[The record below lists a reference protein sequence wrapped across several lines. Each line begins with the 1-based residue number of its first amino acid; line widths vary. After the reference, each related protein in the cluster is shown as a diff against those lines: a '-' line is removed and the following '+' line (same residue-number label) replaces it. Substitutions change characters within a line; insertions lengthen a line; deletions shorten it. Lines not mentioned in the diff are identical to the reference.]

1 MTTFDLFGATPG
13 PAASVSDGSTEY
25 TLAVEWSLL
34 AGPRWLAGYR
44 FWRAPDGGTPEVDGP
59 ISARTWEVV
68 GTSAVPSSDAT
79 FVLSGSGWQEVLLA
93 TPQPL
98 TVGTRYR
105 SGLHFPNG
113 WFVATADYWS
123 VGPGAAGITVGA
135 LHGHSNASASSNQQ
149 GSLNVGPVLTFPAAG
164 SGSAAN
170 YWVTPIITDVDPAE
184 PDPSGSVDS
193 VLALSTTTA
202 GEKQIVAVT
211 GSGIALTTVVD
222 GQKHVASAR
231 TSPLTL
237 GGAAAGESLRGSS
250 RTSTLTLVSSSTGGP
265 VTGPIPAVVSP
276 VLCAAWATPA
286 DVPAE
291 IRTELGITDQQLAT
305 QLMRASEL
313 LWMLTGR
320 IWYGIGCSEEVTLRS
335 LPTSAPW
342 RGDWIIHSSWG
353 ECPCWL
359 TPGSVVDHIAQ
370 PLRVKLP
377 RSPVQAITSVTV
389 EGVLLDP
396 SAYRLNH
403 AGVLER
409 IDGGLWQVCGGDTV
423 IVYTYG
429 EAPPAGGRDAAVTLG
444 IEFARDFHGIAG
456 CRLPSN
462 VTSLTRQEVTTTYAD
477 PNEFLEKGLTGLRS
491 VDLWVRAINPH
502 SRPQR
507 ARVYSPD
514 VPRTNR
520 RSLP

>member
-1 MTTFDLFGATPG
+1 MTVQRIWPAINGPNTSGSDGQAINLATEFEVTVPAWVTSLWFYRGTIDVQPDNLRLYRVDSATTGTVLAELSAPVLGATLG
-13 PAASVSDGSTEY
+13 
-25 TLAVEWSLL
+25 
-34 AGPRWLAGYR
+34 
-44 FWRAPDGGTPEVDGP
+44 WREFPLVTPV
-59 ISARTWEVV
+59 
-68 GTSAVPSSDAT
+68 
-79 FVLSGSGWQEVLLA
+79 
-93 TPQPL
+93 PL
-98 TVGTRYR
+98 TVGQAYR
-105 SGLHFPNG
+105 VAGHFPSNYTATGGYWTGAGPGGSGITNG
-113 WFVATADYWS
+113 FLVAPDDATA
-123 VGPGAAGITVGA
+123 T
-135 LHGHSNASASSNQQ
+135 ASDQ
-149 GSLNVGPVLTFPAAG
+149 GSFNYDAVPRMPDNSFGG
-164 SGSAAN
+164 GN
-170 YWVTPIITDVDPAE
+170 YWMDVSVTDVDPTAE
-184 PDPSGSVDS
+184 EPTG
-193 VLALSTTTA
+193 A
-202 GEKQIVAVT
+202 GT
-211 GSGIALTTVVD
+211 TTVVLATTIGGAKRVD
-222 GQKHVASAR
+222 STTGTSLTLTTLEVGEKRAASAR

-237 GGAAAGESLRGSS
+237 GGAALGESIRGSA
-250 RTSTLTLVSSSTGGP
+250 RTSALVLASSSTGGP

-276 VLCAAWATPA
+276 VLCAPWATPA
-286 DVPAE
+286 DVPAA
-291 IRTELGITDQQLAT
+291 IRTELGITDDQLAV

-342 RGDWIIHSSWG
+342 RGDWITHSSWG
-353 ECPCWL
+353 ECPCWM
-359 TPGSVVDHIAQ
+359 TSGSVVDHIAQ
-370 PLRVKLP
+370 PRRVKLP

-396 SAYRLNH
+396 TAYRLNH

-409 IDGGLWQVCGGDTV
+409 TDGGLWQVCAGETV

-444 IEFARDFHGIAG
+444 VEFARDFHGIAG

-491 VDLWVRAINPH
+491 VDLWVKAINPH
-502 SRPQR
+502 NRPQR

-520 RSLP
+520 RNLP

>member
-1 MTTFDLFGATPG
+1 MAELVLWPATSGPGASAGDAPVNLG
-13 PAASVSDGSTEY
+13 VQVRVS
-25 TLAVEWSLL
+25 AQ
-34 AGPRWLAGYR
+34 AWLVGFR
-44 FWRAPDGGTPEVDGP
+44 FWRADVGITGAVK
-59 ISARTWEVV
+59 AVLYEVV
-68 GTSAVPSSDAT
+68 GGVEVPGTRVPFVVSGTGWIRADLATAIELTPGVQYVAAVHFPSGLAATSLYWRSGPGSAGIANGLLSAPSEASAVSNAQ
-79 FVLSGSGWQEVLLA
+79 G
-93 TPQPL
+93 
-98 TVGTRYR
+98 RY
-105 SGLHFPNG
+105 
-113 WFVATADYWS
+113 AYAADY
-123 VGPGAAGITVGA
+123 A
-135 LHGHSNASASSNQQ
+135 
-149 GSLNVGPVLTFPAAG
+149 FPANG

-170 YWVTPIITDVDPAE
+170 YWVDVVVSDVE
-184 PDPSGSVDS
+184 PPSGDPTGAGTTTVALVTSVAGAKRVTGVIGTS
-193 VLALSTTTA
+193 LALSTLIA
-202 GEKQIVAVT
+202 GEKRA
-211 GSGIALTTVVD
+211 A
-222 GQKHVASAR
+222 AAR

-237 GGAAAGESLRGSS
+237 GGTTAGESIRGSA
-250 RTSTLTLVSSSTGGP
+250 RTSTLTLFSSSTGGP

-276 VLCAAWATPA
+276 VLCAPWATPA
-286 DVPAE
+286 DVPAA
-291 IRTELGITDQQLAT
+291 IRTELGITDDQLAA

-377 RSPVQAITSVTV
+377 RSPVQAIISVTV

-396 SAYRLNH
+396 TAYRLNH

-444 IEFARDFHGIAG
+444 VEFARDLHGLG
-456 CRLPSN
+456 NCRLPSN

-491 VDLWVRAINPH
+491 VDLWVKAVNPH
-502 SRPQR
+502 NRPQR